1 MNYGLY
7 YQALVNREKGWY
19 FTAIL
24 RSFEHMCFDRTLD
37 KKKHL
42 FEFYVPQSQKEK
54 FEAIMNYFE
63 QEGLVSELQQLPNR
77 LQKDEM
83 L

>member
-1 MNYGLY
+1 MKYGLY

-37 KKKHL
+37 KQKHL

-63 QEGLVSELQQLPNR
+63 QEGLVTELQQLPNR
-77 LQKDEM
+77 LENET